1 MSTFTSSSMY
11 EVLPSSLFERISTM
25 RRIVK
30 SVVKIQPLNNGSINS
45 TQSITFQLPQDAIL
59 DLSTLEFSAVIKLPH
74 AGAVAGSPQYYY
86 QGRYL
91 PRNGLASLISS
102 IDIQINGKSISNIVG
117 YSYLYNLI
125 KDWVLG
131 KDLSNRAGE
140 MRDPSSFF
148 CHDAGKI
155 IPVRGFPI
163 VKYTGTTA
171 TDDKFLRFQQRY
183 FCRDFIGFL
192 NENSQSVINT
202 AMLGL
207 VQIQIWL
214 ESPAVLILGS
224 KPNVALAATNST
236 TTSSLQIT
244 RSAGVIPQRANSME
258 GWLDLVNGAGLQL
271 MAAPPMATT
280 TTTLSIANYLNDQ
293 QRFMKIG
300 QNFTMGDTGIPIEG
314 NVKIGGLNN
323 GDLGDLNN
331 TNAAAVAAETNVF
344 TLSDV
349 YFTITRYQFF

>member
-11 EVLPSSLFERISTM
+11 DVLPSSLFERISTM
-25 RRIVK
+25 RRIGK
-30 SVVKIQPLNNGSINS
+30 STVKIQPLNNGSINS

-74 AGAVAGSPQYYY
+74 NGAAINTPQNYY
-86 QGRYL
+86 QGKFL

-155 IPVRGFPI
+155 IPIRGFPI

-207 VQIQIWL
+207 VQIQIWS
-214 ESPAVLILGS
+214 ESPAV
-224 KPNVALAATNST
+224 
-236 TTSSLQIT
+236 
-244 RSAGVIPQRANSME
+244 
-258 GWLDLVNGAGLQL
+258 
-271 MAAPPMATT
+271 
-280 TTTLSIANYLNDQ
+280 
-293 QRFMKIG
+293 
-300 QNFTMGDTGIPIEG
+300 
-314 NVKIGGLNN
+314 
-323 GDLGDLNN
+323 
-331 TNAAAVAAETNVF
+331 
-344 TLSDV
+344 
-349 YFTITRYQFF
+349 